1 MTFSYNL
8 ATDTGKIR
16 MLCRDTVAAKALLT
30 DEEIA
35 AYLEMEAGVV
45 NLAAAQALEDKATQ
59 LTLTYKEETEGDHSI
74 SGPRMAADLRTR
86 AAELRRQIEQD
97 GSFDVTE
104 TDWESLV

>member
-1 MTFSYNL
+1 MVFTYDVT
-8 ATDTGKIR
+8 TDIGKVR
-16 MLCRDTVAAKALLT
+16 MLCRDTVAAKAILT

-35 AYLEMEAGVV
+35 VYLEMEGVV
-45 NLAAAQALEDKATQ
+45 KLAAAQALEDKATQ

-74 SGPRMAADLRTR
+74 SGPRMAADLRLR
-86 AAELRRQIEQD
+86 AAELRRQVEQD